1 MILQKGRLVGSSG
14 HVRLRYAMRRHM
26 GGRNDRAGHDYTDI
40 DEARAAAERLAE
52 ERG

>member
-1 MILQKGRLVGSSG
+1 MPDAWAFLWEKGLIV
-14 HVRLRYAMRRHM
+14 HATVYL
-26 GGRNDRAGHDYTDI
+26 DP